1 MDSLL
6 IFTGRYDIFT
16 VRNVVTV
23 PHFIFKLMNTAIL
36 IEKIVYGIDMKPIP
50 SYGWGVIVI
59 ATIRDVAKLAGVSVS
74 TVSRYLNKS
83 GYVNVETERS
93 IKAAIEKLD
102 YAPNQVAR
110 GLAGKKTNTIALILP
125 DISNLFFSDLAR
137 AVEDVAATYGYTVI
151 LGNSDD
157 RADKEKRY
165 IETLK
170 KKYIDGFIF
179 ASQTFGPEEA
189 EMLTKLGIPFVCL
202 DRAPSEENA
211 SVVRTK
217 NIEGASMAVQ
227 HLLDIGCRKI
237 AHIYGPQHLIT
248 GRDRLIGYEKSV
260 HAMEWFTPSLL
271 EEGDFRIRGGISA
284 TERLMQRHPDIDG
297 IFAGNDLMA
306 IGALKALSRM
316 GIKAGEEVAICGY
329 DGIQT
334 AEITS
339 PELTTIA
346 QPLYEMGAL
355 ISRLLIKK
363 IEGTLEKDLTYELD
377 VKLLARGST
386 LDFSP
391 RAKA

>member
-1 MDSLL
+1 MQ
-6 IFTGRYDIFT
+6 IG
-16 VRNVVTV
+16 VV
-23 PHFIFKLMNTAIL
+23 
-36 IEKIVYGIDMKPIP
+36 
-50 SYGWGVIVI
+50 VI

-93 IKAAIEKLD
+93 IKSAIEKLD

-110 GLAGKKTNTIALILP
+110 GLAGKRTNTIALILP

-157 RADKEKRY
+157 QVDKEKRY

-179 ASQTFGPEEA
+179 ASQTFGTEEA

-202 DRAPSEENA
+202 DRGPSKENA
-211 SVVRTK
+211 SVVRSK
-217 NIEGASMAVQ
+217 NKEGAKLAVE
-227 HLLDIGCRKI
+227 HLLDMGCRKI
-237 AHIYGPQHLIT
+237 AHIYGPQDLIT
-248 GRDRLIGYEKSV
+248 GKDRLIGFEESV
-260 HAMEWFTPSLL
+260 HHLSWYTPTLL

-284 TERLMQRHPDIDG
+284 TERLLQRHPDIDG

-306 IGALKALSRM
+306 IGALKALTRM
-316 GIKAGEEVAICGY
+316 GMAVGSDVAVCGF

-334 AEITS
+334 TEVTM

-363 IEGTLEKDLTYELD
+363 IEGKLEEDLTYELD
-377 VKLLARGST
+377 VKLLAREST
-386 LDFSP
+386 LAFVP
-391 RAKA
+391 RSERK

>member
-1 MDSLL
+1 M
-6 IFTGRYDIFT
+6 
-16 VRNVVTV
+16 V
-23 PHFIFKLMNTAIL
+23 
-36 IEKIVYGIDMKPIP
+36 PIP
-50 SYGWGVIVI
+50 CLAAGGIVI

-83 GYVNVETERS
+83 GYVNAETQRS

-110 GLAGKKTNTIALILP
+110 GLAGKKTKTIALILP

-157 RADKEKRY
+157 QGDKERRY

-179 ASQTFGPEEA
+179 ASQTFGPGDA
-189 EMLTKLGIPFVCL
+189 EMLTKLGIPYVCL
-202 DRAPSEENA
+202 DRGPSEQSS
-211 SVVRTK
+211 SVVRSK
-217 NIEGASMAVQ
+217 NKEGAEMAVR
-227 HLLDIGCRKI
+227 HLLEIGCRKI

-248 GRDRLIGYEKSV
+248 GKERLIGFEEEVQRFNWY
-260 HAMEWFTPSLL
+260 TPTLL
-271 EEGDFRIRGGISA
+271 EEGDFRIRGGMNA
-284 TERLMQRHPDIDG
+284 TERLMRRHPDIDG

-306 IGALKALSRM
+306 IGALKALNRM
-316 GIKAGEEVAICGY
+316 GIKVGKQVALCGF

-334 AEITS
+334 TEITV

-346 QPLYEMGAL
+346 QPIYEMGAL

-363 IEGTLEKDLTYELD
+363 IEGTLEEDRLYELD
-377 VKLLARGST
+377 VKLIARDST
-386 LDFSP
+386 LAFDP
-391 RAKA
+391 K